1 MHKFQKGDIPWN
13 KGLTGYM
20 GVNETSFSRDKI
32 LDKYSAIEGK
42 PRYNGKD
49 GLYCTVSERKPTKD
63 SRKDKVYMHRKRI
76 PYARYV
82 LEQNGINVPK
92 GSVVYHKDG
101 DIYNNE
107 LENLEVITRAEL
119 IKRNRKELQNLLES
133 KDENYNL

>member
-1 MHKFQKGDIPWN
+1 MSSGQFTKGQTPWN
-13 KGLTGYM
+13 KGKTGYM
-20 GVNETSFSRDKI
+20 GANETSFSRDKI
-32 LDKYSAIEGK
+32 LDKYKDIEGK

-63 SRKDKVYMHRKRI
+63 SRKGKIYQHRKRI

-82 LEQNGINVPK
+82 LEQNGIEVPK

-119 IKRNRKELQNLLES
+119 IKRNRG
-133 KDENYNL
+133 ENYD

>member
-1 MHKFQKGDIPWN
+1 MARFQKGDIPWN
-13 KGLTGYM
+13 KGLSGYM
-20 GVNETSFSRDKI
+20 GANETSFSRENI
-32 LDKYSAIEGK
+32 LNKTKDIEGK

-49 GLYCTVSERKPTKD
+49 GLYCTVTERKPVKD
-63 SRKDKVYMHRKRI
+63 SRKGKVYMHRNRI

-82 LEQNGINVPK
+82 LEQNGIEVPK

-119 IKRNRKELQNLLES
+119 IKRNRGES
-133 KDENYNL
+133 ICLN

>member
-20 GVNETSFSRDKI
+20 GANETSFSRDKI

-92 GSVVYHKDG
+92 GNVVFHKDG

-119 IKRNRKELQNLLES
+119 IKRNRKEL
-133 KDENYNL
+133 

>member
-1 MHKFQKGDIPWN
+1 MPKFQKGDTPWN

-20 GVNETSFSRDKI
+20 GANETSFSRDNI
-32 LDKYSAIEGK
+32 LNKTKGIEGK
-42 PRYNGKD
+42 PRYNGRD
-49 GLYCTVSERKPTKD
+49 GLYCTVAERNPTKD
-63 SRKDKVYMHRKRI
+63 ARKGKTYQHRKRI

-82 LEQNGINVPK
+82 LEQNGIDVPK

-119 IKRNRKELQNLLES
+119 IKRNRGES
-133 KDENYNL
+133 VCLS

>member
-1 MHKFQKGDIPWN
+1 MSHRFQKGETPWN

-20 GVNETSFSRDKI
+20 GANKTSFSREGI
-32 LDKYSAIEGK
+32 LDKYKDIEGK

-63 SRKDKVYMHRKRI
+63 TRKGKTYMHRKRI

-82 LEQNGINVPK
+82 LEQNGIEVPV
-92 GSVVYHKDG
+92 GSIIYHIDG

-107 LENLEVITRAEL
+107 LENLEVLTRAQL
-119 IKRNRKELQNLLES
+119 LKRNRGS
-133 KDENYNL
+133 K

>member
-1 MHKFQKGDIPWN
+1 MGHKFQKGNTPWN

-20 GVNETSFSRDKI
+20 GANETSFSRDKI
-32 LDKYSAIEGK
+32 LDKYKDIEGK

-63 SRKDKVYMHRKRI
+63 SRKGKTYQHRKRI

-82 LEQNGINVPK
+82 LEQNGIEVPK

-107 LENLEVITRAEL
+107 LENLEVLTRAEL
-119 IKRNRKELQNLLES
+119 IKRNRGII
-133 KDENYNL
+133 